1 MSKLRE
7 TDITASFRSVVDH
20 IKDSIRNNVVIA
32 HRKSLIRGL
41 DDKQIAQICN
51 IIDSTV
57 DEAASKS
64 IGAEARG
71 LMSKVK

>member
-1 MSKLRE
+1 MGIKE

-20 IKDSIRNNVVIA
+20 IKQTVRNNVVIA
-32 HRKSLIRGL
+32 HRKSMIKGL
-41 DDKQIAQICN
+41 NDKQIVQLCN

-64 IGAEARG
+64 IGPEARG
-71 LMSKVK
+71 LMSKIK